1 MSVLVCLLHF
11 ETKTNLISEAEYPY
25 APIDTLTIEIH
36 PLFVSVQDT
45 LYYTTLP
52 YTAVYCTTLPYIAL
66 QCPMLPYT

>member
-1 MSVLVCLLHF
+1 M
-11 ETKTNLISEAEYPY
+11 ISEYPY